1 MKKKL
6 SSKQIKYLRGRAHH
20 LNPVVIVG
28 QYGVTESVLKEVE
41 TTLNHHEL
49 IKVQLRCDDQT
60 ELRELMERITDGVKA
75 TLVQVIGHKA
85 VLYRP
90 SSEKKIKFPA

>member
-1 MKKKL
+1 MKKL
-6 SSKQIKYLRGRAHH
+6 TSKQISYLRGQAHH

-28 QYGVTESVLKEVE
+28 QHGVTEAVIREME

-49 IKVQLRCDDQT
+49 IKVQVRCDDQA
-60 ELRELMERITDGVKA
+60 ELLGLMERITDGVKA

-85 VLYRP
+85 VLYRQ
-90 SSEKKIKFPA
+90 SKDKKFTLPH

>member
-1 MKKKL
+1 MKKL
-6 SSKQIKYLRGRAHH
+6 TSKQIKYLRGKAHH

-28 QYGVTESVLKEVE
+28 QHGVTEAVMREVE
-41 TTLNHHEL
+41 TTLNFHEL
-49 IKVQLRCDDQT
+49 IKVQIRCDGQDEMGEMMDRLT
-60 ELRELMERITDGVKA
+60 ESLKA

-90 SSEKKIKFPA
+90 SAEKKISIPV

>member
-1 MKKKL
+1 MKKL
-6 SSKQIKYLRGRAHH
+6 TSKQIKYLRGQAHH

-28 QYGVTESVLKEVE
+28 QYGVTEAVLREVE

-49 IKVQLRCDDQT
+49 IKVQIRCDDQLELHDMMGRLT
-60 ELRELMERITDGVKA
+60 EGVKA

-85 VLYRP
+85 VLYRQ
-90 SSEKKIKFPA
+90 SAEKKIKIPV